1 MKSPLQITFREITRS
16 DALETRIRSDA
27 AKLEQLFPRIGSC
40 RVTVVKSHRH
50 HRQGPQFEAHVE
62 VRAPGIEDVVSTQTH
77 EDAYL
82 AVRDAF
88 EAARR
93 QLEASEGRRATP
105 APDPPVS

>member
-16 DALETRIRSDA
+16 DALEARIRGDA

-40 RVTVVKSHRH
+40 RVTVGESHRH
-50 HRQGPQFEAHVE
+50 HQKGRELEVHVE
-62 VRAPGIEDVVSTQTH
+62 VRAPGIDDVVAIQA
-77 EDAYL
+77 DQDVYV

-93 QLEASEGRRATP
+93 QLEAGEGRRDSASPAAP
-105 APDPPVS
+105 AP